1 MWSMKRSRANGH
13 VEISEHT
20 EIRRKPMPSSNQQVA
35 NFSYPRTDFV
45 HLYRRDDPV
54 VRDSL
59 GSESSPPPMVEDHGS
74 DLSAE
79 DDCQYRVAGSELWDS
94 WPAREHKGKK
104 IDYPAFIKS
113 PTDVRDDRS
122 HREPAKSQ
130 RTPPTTRGP
139 ALSSGSQSSQVLS
152 RPADVQGPEP
162 QPSAPKPPPKVTY
175 SLFPPAEIHPKHAP
189 VPLQPP
195 SGTRSMGLEPSP
207 RSLPSTQKMRNAAA
221 DGKGRVTSAYRP
233 GSSRATT
240 PISVHGSSITAG
252 SSLLLRSPGPTPPA
266 SPSDVRGSSEVP
278 NYPSA
283 RAEKSSTSNSNQRN
297 FSLSKITTRSSPS
310 LANLAKAHHQASKTG
325 HHHKP
330 VTPADLY
337 DRPLPP
343 LPTERPE
350 TPPQVS
356 VFETDTDDEADEDD
370 GRPTSEA
377 KKFARRLMHGLV
389 HHHLHHHHDNEKRD
403 KGTAPDHKRSISD
416 DGPSG
421 SKEGGGGGRMGIS
434 RTFNAAA
441 RYRHSG
447 GTADAAG
454 PPRAAVSMDL
464 PRDSGHRQYQQM
476 ADEGEKGGR
485 FWSGRASNE
494 LLGRIWKRRC

>member
-113 PTDVRDDRS
+113 PTD
-122 HREPAKSQ
+122 
-130 RTPPTTRGP
+130 
-139 ALSSGSQSSQVLS
+139 
-152 RPADVQGPEP
+152 
-162 QPSAPKPPPKVTY
+162 
-175 SLFPPAEIHPKHAP
+175 
-189 VPLQPP
+189 
-195 SGTRSMGLEPSP
+195 
-207 RSLPSTQKMRNAAA
+207 
-221 DGKGRVTSAYRP
+221 
-233 GSSRATT
+233 
-240 PISVHGSSITAG
+240 
-252 SSLLLRSPGPTPPA
+252 
-266 SPSDVRGSSEVP
+266 
-278 NYPSA
+278 
-283 RAEKSSTSNSNQRN
+283 RN